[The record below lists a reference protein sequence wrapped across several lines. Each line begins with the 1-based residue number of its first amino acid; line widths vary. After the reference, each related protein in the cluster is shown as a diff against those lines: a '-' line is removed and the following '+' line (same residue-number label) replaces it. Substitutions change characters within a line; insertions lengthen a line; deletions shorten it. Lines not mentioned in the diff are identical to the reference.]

1 MFQELK
7 AMRQTSKK
15 SGFYINNMIE
25 NLVRNCMNQMEMNN
39 NNDVR
44 ILYEPKGN
52 IIVQGERKAYSG
64 HRR

>member
-1 MFQELK
+1 
-7 AMRQTSKK
+7 
-15 SGFYINNMIE
+15 MIE